1 MSFIN
6 ALMEAVA
13 ALAETAKTEPADPE
27 QEGLIRG
34 ADPEAESETE
44 SESASGSESETES
57 ESASGSESESESEA
71 GLYASI
77 VFGSDPPYNGIC
89 MIQGAG
95 FPDEK
100 HLDTG
105 MLYRLP
111 VLLNGKNESQE
122 LLLEDLTAIHA
133 VLTKRNDF
141 SELNTDE
148 VQVVAIRTTSLP
160 QIIGREQNNQ
170 WIAGSSLEISFYWR

>member
-27 QEGLIRG
+27 QEELIRG
-34 ADPEAESETE
+34 ADPEA
-44 SESASGSESETES
+44 ESETES

>member
-34 ADPEAESETE
+34 ADPEAES
-44 SESASGSESETES
+44 GTES

-160 QIIGREQNNQ
+160 QIIGREQNKQ